1 MPKLAADPSSLS
13 SVNHWLLRKPEL
25 AHLRAKRR
33 GDLITLVSGPEGDSI
48 PHARIRRVT
57 TQWWTLELSVRAGR
71 WEPTDLRSTSLE
83 VLDAAAS
90 DFPWVFAP
98 RE

>member
-1 MPKLAADPSSLS
+1 MPKLAADPSHLD
-13 SVNHWLLRKPEL
+13 SVAHWILRNPEL

-71 WEPTDLRSTSLE
+71 WEPTGLRSTILE

-90 DFPWVFAP
+90 ELPWAFAS